1 LSEIQ
6 TSDAIIKSTRDYGM
20 RYALI
25 LFLLKRQIV
34 LNGYMFETY
43 YNYLSFDTSF
53 IILLQLQ
60 RYKTMRQNNR
70 GIIQM

>member
-1 LSEIQ
+1 MSEIQ

-20 RYALI
+20 RYVLI

>member
-6 TSDAIIKSTRDYGM
+6 TSDAIIKRTRDYGM
-20 RYALI
+20 RYVLI